1 MKKLMN
7 AKDLVISELDD
18 DDDDDN
24 VALVKHYF

>member
-1 MKKLMN
+1 MN